1 MTRDMALYC
10 SLHTPSRSDGG
21 RMSNGDAK
29 MVEGDGGG
37 RIHRSNVTSLALVL
51 SLSLSLSQTHYS
63 ARAVP
68 PVHDPT
74 LLLLLFY
81 VCHN

>member
-51 SLSLSLSQTHYS
+51 SLSLSL
-63 ARAVP
+63 AN
-68 PVHDPT
+68 T
-74 LLLLLFY
+74 LLSKGSTP
-81 VCHN
+81 CP